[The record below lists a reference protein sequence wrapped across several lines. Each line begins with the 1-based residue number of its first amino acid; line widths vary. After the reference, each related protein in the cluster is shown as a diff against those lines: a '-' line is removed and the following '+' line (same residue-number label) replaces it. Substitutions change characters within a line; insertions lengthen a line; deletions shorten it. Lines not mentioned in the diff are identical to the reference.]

1 MRFAVMGWFLL
12 IASFDGAVRRIDSGL
27 PCREDEESLGS
38 PPASQARKES
48 AMIEILVATGIGL
61 LLVVGPLAWRVL
73 RDRSEA
79 KALSTRAYVQ
89 SLVDRKLGG
98 ESFVSVQVTPRGVWS
113 LGQVVVSV
121 PGGWEWMLE
130 GVWPV
135 LMARVPRGY
144 ELVVRRGEEAP
155 APARPLRRVA

>member
-1 MRFAVMGWFLL
+1 
-12 IASFDGAVRRIDSGL
+12 
-27 PCREDEESLGS
+27 
-38 PPASQARKES
+38 
-48 AMIEILVATGIGL
+48 MIEIAVATLVGL
-61 LLVVGPLAWRVL
+61 ALVVGPLVWRVAQ
-73 RDRSEA
+73 DRSEA
-79 KALSTRAYVQ
+79 RALSIRAYVQ

-98 ESFVSVQVTPRGVWS
+98 ESFVSVQVTPRS
-113 LGQVVVSV
+113 LWTPGQVVVAV

-130 GVWPV
+130 DVWPV